1 MKKPKFYV
9 GQSVVVNHGKEIGMY
24 AISRASYEN
33 DKWIYY
39 AVEGSEVTY
48 LHEDSIIYYY
58 QDGAWQSNSA
68 GSRVAF

>member
-39 AVEGSEVTY
+39 AVEGPEITY
-48 LHEDSIIYYY
+48 LHEENIIYYY
-58 QDGAWQSNSA
+58 HDGAWQSNSA
-68 GSRVAF
+68 GGRVAF